1 MPKKYYINY
10 SKIIKGGATSLP
22 DSIESAI
29 SEAVEGEGVA
39 VPNPEAGV
47 LVSAKLSNMPKLCLG
62 LLDHYGKLNEIL
74 PRAID
79 LGYRHFDGAN
89 AYENPEYLGNLRR
102 IFDEKINSK
111 RNEFWITWKGD
122 NIKEDE
128 VEAKIKQLNC
138 DYIDLYL
145 VHHSCGSESDF
156 TELKKL
162 KARGLVRYYG
172 VSNCED
178 LVRLDELKS
187 RHDIY
192 ANQLQARPPGGTII
206 NRKQVDPTFFEQIN
220 AMGIN
225 VMLFA
230 SISGIMNSKPEILY
244 EDPPLPINKY
254 YYQKY
259 IKDRRNVLIVGS
271 ASGSTLETNLN
282 LATTPDISQEDMDI
296 IEGRL
301 RSINLTYQ

>member
-128 VEAKIKQLNC
+128 VEAK
-138 DYIDLYL
+138 
-145 VHHSCGSESDF
+145 F
-156 TELKKL
+156 
-162 KARGLVRYYG
+162 
-172 VSNCED
+172 
-178 LVRLDELKS
+178 
-187 RHDIY
+187 
-192 ANQLQARPPGGTII
+192 
-206 NRKQVDPTFFEQIN
+206 
-220 AMGIN
+220 
-225 VMLFA
+225 
-230 SISGIMNSKPEILY
+230 
-244 EDPPLPINKY
+244 
-254 YYQKY
+254 
-259 IKDRRNVLIVGS
+259 
-271 ASGSTLETNLN
+271 
-282 LATTPDISQEDMDI
+282 
-296 IEGRL
+296 
-301 RSINLTYQ
+301 